1 MKNSRLFN
9 LSLGLWMGAAFL
21 ISPACLADAPPVTD
35 QQILESIGVDQ
46 NLNQQIPMDLTFNDE
61 QGAPHFL
68 SHYFGNRPVILV
80 PVYYKCPMLCSLV
93 LNGLVDSL
101 KLVSLKLGKDYE
113 VITFSISPDEDAQLA
128 RNKKITYLQSLNRPG
143 DDPGWK
149 FLTGSEENIKALTK
163 AVGFRY
169 AKDPKTG
176 EYAHAAALVIVTP
189 TGKISRYLTGIEFAP
204 RDVKLALLESAQGKI
219 GSPLDRLLLFCY
231 HYDPLTG
238 KYGLAIRNVMRAGGI
253 LTVVILV
260 WFVGTSLKRDKS
272 NKKLGVG

>member
-1 MKNSRLFN
+1 MNTFK
-9 LSLGLWMGAAFL
+9 FL
-21 ISPACLADAPPVTD
+21 ISGMTSLLVFGVFVPKIFAEPPVITD
-35 QQILESIGVDQ
+35 QQILESIGIDQ

-61 QGAPHFL
+61 TGTPRLL
-68 SHYFGNRPVILV
+68 SEYFGNKPVILV

-93 LNGLVDSL
+93 LNGLLDSL
-101 KLVSLKLGKDYE
+101 KLVSLQLGKDYE

-149 FLTGSEENIKALTK
+149 FLTGNEENIKALTK
-163 AVGFRY
+163 AIGFRY

-204 RDVKLALLESAQGKI
+204 RDVKLALIESSHGKI

-238 KYGLAIRNVMRAGGI
+238 KYGLAIKRVMRAGAL
-253 LTVVILV
+253 LTVIVLG
-260 WFVGTSLKRDKS
+260 WFIVTSLKREK
-272 NKKLGVG
+272 NKQGVR